1 MAVPAAPGLIQIC
14 DLAGR
19 ARGTGFL
26 ADDRGTLLTS
36 HEAVDGLSRLVLRTS
51 EGATVLVESDGI
63 TPLPGCDLALV
74 AAPELTGHPLV
85 IATSRLPGTRVLVR
99 TAEGWLDTVVGA
111 TVDVTYTATDRFH
124 TLEGALELELPE
136 QVGDALRLSP
146 RVTGAPVLDAVTGA
160 VVGVLGT
167 ALHSPGRACGYA
179 VPLRPDPAALA
190 TPEYAPLAAL
200 LGRNALAAP
209 GYGADLNLA
218 GVLLLTGASVAA
230 AAVPPPTAR
239 ARRRPTI
246 EKAFED
252 FLAAPACLLAL
263 VGEPGAGRSTELAG
277 WAARRVSAAEPRP
290 TLWLRGADLR
300 AGDHGVQD
308 AVHRVLADAG
318 SLLGRRES
326 DASGPVTIP
335 PPAHPDV
342 VARLAAEAGRPLLVL
357 LDGPEE
363 MPPHLA
369 HELRRWCLGTANWLR
384 VSGARLALACRPE
397 FWDRAG
403 RCLPEE
409 LLYGPNGADSSP
421 PQPSWGLELRPHVPL
436 DAFPGGH
443 PLTDRI
449 LAQLRP
455 VDTPPRPPDRR
466 EVYEAWVALVSLRIA
481 TSLGASRRPP
491 VEGAALRR
499 LAATASGRL
508 HLAARRCLGPG
519 QGGLSRAEFE
529 AVFPWSG
536 GWATA
541 VLSIGVLQPAG
552 EGYRFSDEALGD
564 WLQGAHLEVDAA
576 LDALVHHPQRSEAVP
591 VPRHR
596 IGPVAEALL
605 LCHHTMGPRGLGPR
619 LRELIDAV
627 DRDDDEGWWACRL
640 LRQTLLRVPDAR
652 PYLPVLRVLATRLLH
667 GGGHSAFGPSFWARL
682 TLETSQLL
690 DLLRQ
695 LLPLDDAPPA
705 PGERYL
711 DVVARLLAERP
722 RAVTPLLCRWFSDG
736 RELRAPGATVAGAAG
751 ALLYAHRRVATDELA
766 DSLVAA
772 LTTVGGGAARG
783 LLEELVQ
790 DEPEGLGRAVHR
802 WSRDERE
809 DRRSAAA
816 RYLPVL
822 AARTE
827 ADPVELAAAARQLL
841 RAPDEAGRL
850 HPAAY
855 AVLVQDRTTR
865 ASYLSAAQLRF
876 AREPFDQD
884 LARALVGALHTHPR
898 QVLAALRHRLCGPAP
913 ARPETARGL
922 LTLLADV
929 HTPALAR
936 PLSVI
941 VGELAR
947 RRPES
952 AAEPIARFVDRR
964 LGAGAA
970 ARAGLRP
977 LVGELLSLRATA
989 PRTALA
995 RVLAAHR
1002 EPGSL
1007 AEELAQEM
1015 LAVERDPAV
1024 RGALEGAG
1032 AVPALPAPSPRVVRP
1047 RDPTSGAPAHHVPV
1061 PRDPATRAPA
1071 PRDSATCDA
1080 TARDPAT
1087 RASAPLGPEAGG
1099 PEVRGTAHGG
1109 TAHGG
1114 TAHGDAGGSSSRP
1127 PLSVNAAGAQP
1138 YGSGA
1143 PAPGSAWGA
1152 PQPSEGRPPG
1162 GRPPAPDRPA
1172 AVAEECPIPPPHE
1185 DRTSPHE
1192 DRTLPYDRTR
1202 PQSAENGAAA
1212 AGRVREHL
1220 ALDTS

>member
-36 HEAVDGLSRLVLRTS
+36 HEAVDGLSRLVLRTT
-51 EGATVLVESDGI
+51 EGDTVLVESDGI

-74 AAPELTGHPLV
+74 AAPELTGLPLV

-99 TAEGWLDTVVGA
+99 TGEGWLDTVVGA
-111 TVDVTYTATDRFH
+111 TADVTYTATDRFH

-136 QVGDALRLSP
+136 RVGDALRLSP

-167 ALHSPGRACGYA
+167 ALHSPRRACGYA
-179 VPLRPDPAALA
+179 VPLRPDPAAVA
-190 TPEYAPLAAL
+190 THEYAPLAAL
-200 LGRNALAAP
+200 LARNALAAP

-218 GVLLLTGASVAA
+218 GALLLTGASVAA
-230 AAVPPPTAR
+230 AAVPPPAAR
-239 ARRRPTI
+239 TPRRRPAT
-246 EKAFED
+246 ERAFED
-252 FLAAPACLLAL
+252 FLDTPACLLAL

-300 AGDHGVQD
+300 AGDNGVQD
-308 AVHRVLADAG
+308 AVQRVLADAG
-318 SLLGRRES
+318 SLLGRRDS
-326 DASGPVTIP
+326 DAPGPVTIP

-384 VSGARLALACRPE
+384 VSGAHLALACRPE

-403 RCLPEE
+403 RYFPEE
-409 LLYGPNGADSSP
+409 LLYGSSGVNSSP
-421 PQPSWGLELRPHVPL
+421 PQPSWGLQLRPHVPL
-436 DAFPGGH
+436 EAFPGGH

-455 VDTPPRPPDRR
+455 VDTPSRPPDRR

-491 VEGAALRR
+491 VADAALRR

-519 QGGLSRAEFE
+519 QGGLSRSEFE

-576 LDALVHHPQRSEAVP
+576 LDALVHHPRQSEAVP

-596 IGPVAEALL
+596 VGPVAEALL

-627 DRDDDEGWWACRL
+627 DRGGDEGWWACRL

-667 GGGHSAFGPSFWARL
+667 GGGHPAFGPSFWARL
-682 TLETSQLL
+682 TLETSQLI

-705 PGERYL
+705 AGERYM

-790 DEPEGLGRAVHR
+790 DEPVGLGRAVHR
-802 WSRDERE
+802 WSRDARE
-809 DRRSAAA
+809 DRRNAAA
-816 RYLPVL
+816 RYLPAL

-827 ADPVELAAAARQLL
+827 ADRGELAAAARQLL
-841 RAPDEAGRL
+841 RGPDEAGRL

-855 AVLVQDRTTR
+855 AVLVQDRSTR

-922 LTLLADV
+922 LTLLGDV

-964 LGAGAA
+964 LGAGAS

-1002 EPGSL
+1002 ETGAL
-1007 AEELAQEM
+1007 AEELAQAM

-1024 RGALEGAG
+1024 RGALEGAR
-1032 AVPALPAPSPRVVRP
+1032 AVPALPVPTHRVVRP
-1047 RDPTSGAPAHHVPV
+1047 RDPVPG
-1061 PRDPATRAPA
+1061 DPATRDAASGDTASGGTVPRDAAGRSSNLPPGAPA
-1071 PRDSATCDA
+1071 P
-1080 TARDPAT
+1080 
-1087 RASAPLGPEAGG
+1087 SAPAPS
-1099 PEVRGTAHGG
+1099 AHAPG
-1109 TAHGG
+1109 AH
-1114 TAHGDAGGSSSRP
+1114 
-1127 PLSVNAAGAQP
+1127 L

-1143 PAPGSAWGA
+1143 PAPGSAWGG
-1152 PQPSEGRPPG
+1152 PELLG
-1162 GRPPAPDRPA
+1162 GRPPDGLAPAPGRPA
-1172 AVAEECPIPPPHE
+1172 VVAEECPSPSPREDAARPSPSPHA
-1185 DRTSPHE
+1185 DRTP
-1192 DRTLPYDRTR
+1192 
-1202 PQSAENGAAA
+1202 PQAEESGAEAE
-1212 AGRVREHL
+1212 AGRVRERL
-1220 ALDTS
+1220 ALDIS